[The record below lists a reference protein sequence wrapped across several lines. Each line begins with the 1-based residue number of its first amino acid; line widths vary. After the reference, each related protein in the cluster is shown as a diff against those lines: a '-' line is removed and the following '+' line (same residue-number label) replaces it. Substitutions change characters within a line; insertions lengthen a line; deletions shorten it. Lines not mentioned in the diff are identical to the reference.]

1 MTENR
6 SILTIAPLL
15 ADDFVD
21 LDGPNFDSNKYSIF
35 LDENANRLGSFKK
48 YLICKLHDSAI
59 IDIRQEF
66 DKLSIILNDY
76 STCVFA
82 KTLIERY
89 NLPIGL
95 NNISF
100 PLKIEF
106 EGNLNVEY
114 NKVDDNGNLISISRT
129 DLDEYLY
136 EQVTQIDKDKI
147 EIVFHF
153 WKTHVKAN
161 KHGKRII
168 AIVSAK
174 NLTLIENQDKV
185 WTEVFGHE
193 YDELYMYFKEQFN
206 SDRYVSDH
214 AECEKLIDD
223 FDQSKKPNKNT
234 I

>member
-1 MTENR
+1 MTESRN
-6 SILTIAPLL
+6 ILRIAPLL

-21 LDGPNFDSNKYSIF
+21 LDGPIFDSNKYSIF

-48 YLICKLHDSAI
+48 YLSCKLHDSEI

-66 DKLSIILNDY
+66 DKFSIILNDY
-76 STCVFA
+76 STYVFA
-82 KTLIERY
+82 HTLIEWY

-114 NKVDDNGNLISISRT
+114 NKVDDNGNLIQISRT

-147 EIVFHF
+147 EVVFHF
-153 WKTHVKAN
+153 WKTYVKTN
-161 KHGKRII
+161 KHGERII
-168 AIVSAK
+168 TIVSAK
-174 NLTLIENQDKV
+174 KLTLIENQDQA
-185 WTEVFGHE
+185 WMEVFGHE